1 MYKAQWIENSYDHP
15 WIAAFYIAFLIAMIL
30 LGNIGYVLGHYLYL
44 KSKDIYVMIGLVL
57 SLILTFLPFL
67 LNWGIW
73 SRIGT
78 WEQVTQGEGYAFSS
92 YPFFQGWLFIM
103 SYMMIMGI
111 GFGLLFIRLS
121 KNLAQKL

>member
-1 MYKAQWIENSYDHP
+1 
-15 WIAAFYIAFLIAMIL
+15 
-30 LGNIGYVLGHYLYL
+30 
-44 KSKDIYVMIGLVL
+44 
-57 SLILTFLPFL
+57 L